1 MVKCNN
7 NYVCEDDAVTYDEIT
22 DESKCV
28 AIADNVCTT
37 CDTVLGIRHSNPR
50 KFNEDPIYSVFA
62 RKSNEEET
70 ESFWDTLDE
79 TCDIKRPETH
89 GQNVDPDFYV
99 IEPDY
104 DDVERSTVTSLD
116 RIVKLKLTDTNATKF
131 LQTVR
136 KIANTPR
143 TAKHILEKDTDGSAY
158 MAYLR
163 DLLESDECSSKLI
176 HHANEIP
183 IGISLFLNKLAS
195 SKKTVFSKVIQFLN
209 TKPSAC
215 LEAVLEECNN
225 ILSRDT
231 KSFTRRTS
239 SRLKKKSF
247 TRRRRHTFTRR
258 TSSRHKRKSS
268 TERRHTY

>member
-7 NYVCEDDAVTYDEIT
+7 NYVCEEDAITYEEIT

-28 AIADNVCTT
+28 AIADNICTT
-37 CDTVLGIRHSNPR
+37 CDTVLETRNSSP
-50 KFNEDPIYSVFA
+50 KSFNEDPISTVFA
-62 RKSNEEET
+62 IKSSEEET

-79 TCDIKRPETH
+79 KCNIKRPVTH

-104 DDVERSTVTSLD
+104 DDVERSTETSLD
-116 RIVKLKLTDTNATKF
+116 RIVKLKLTDTNATRF
-131 LQTVR
+131 LHTIR
-136 KIANTPR
+136 KIAHTPR
-143 TAKHILEKDTDGSAY
+143 TAKHIIQMDTDGSAY
-158 MAYLR
+158 MAHLR

-209 TKPSAC
+209 TKPAAC
-215 LEAVLEECNN
+215 IEAVLEECNN

-239 SRLKKKSF
+239 PRLKKKSS

-258 TSSRHKRKSS
+258 TSSRLKKKSS